1 MLVNLIYL
9 GGYFYSK
16 YVIIGA
22 LVIIGCQKLVLAYWR
37 YRKNTEREVFNLVS
51 EIISMLELHHQSY
64 ATTSPGGTQESYLA
78 INHIRDN
85 LIPPKD
91 RKNLSGLWEKAVKFL
106 DENESR

>member
-1 MLVNLIYL
+1 M
-9 GGYFYSK
+9 
-16 YVIIGA
+16 
-22 LVIIGCQKLVLAYWR
+22 VLAYWR

-51 EIISMLELHHQSY
+51 EIISMLELHHQSF

-85 LIPPKD
+85 LIQPKN
-91 RKNLSGLWEKAVKFL
+91 RKNLAGLWEKAVKFL